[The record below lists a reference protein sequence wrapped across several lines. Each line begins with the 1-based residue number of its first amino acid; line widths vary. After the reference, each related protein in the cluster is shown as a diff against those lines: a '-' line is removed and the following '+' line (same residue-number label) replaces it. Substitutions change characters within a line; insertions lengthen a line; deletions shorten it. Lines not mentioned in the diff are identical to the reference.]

1 MCPGFLT
8 HRAATLGRKQLTF
21 FLLSLGLFLG
31 PSMVLAQQAPQVL
44 EIEGLGKAKV
54 ELEGKWQYHPGD
66 DPQWADPRFDDAS
79 WPQVDVGSLFDQGVN
94 YAPFFWYRRRLVLD
108 RQDPA
113 QPLAVNLNAGDTFGV
128 YWNGREIGHRGEVP
142 PNFDYPYPGE
152 AAFDLPLAGATKS
165 SGVLAVRVWC
175 QFPSTIAQPCGILE
189 PSSIGAVIVQR
200 ESIASERSRVF
211 SENYPSAALL
221 LLQLLGSAL
230 ALLTYLRGNRQII
243 YLWFSLIALAWACYQ
258 ASWFIDLYLPQN
270 WATGLETFTAGAVN
284 ALFLPL
290 FLWLLGLEKNNLLRR
305 LVYVLALLVLVNQAF
320 DAILTLF
327 WAQAGRGVSLADA
340 ISTYADAA
348 MKLGPV
354 PLLAFAFFRGVWRRN
369 WPLVLA
375 ASLSVFYRNL
385 STLNNTI
392 IPGIIPGKLACLC
405 YKVQVGDFKLFFADT
420 PGLLLILALAFSVMR
435 RFLEDRR
442 RQQQVESE
450 LQSAREV
457 QQVLVPEQIP
467 AIPGYVVASVYRPA
481 SEVGGDFFQILPLPE
496 GGALLAI
503 GDVSGKGMKAAMIVS
518 LIVGTLRT
526 VASYTQQPTKI
537 LEELN
542 ARLYGR
548 MAGGFVTCL
557 VMRISAEKQIIVA
570 NAGHLPPYING
581 NETAMT
587 GSLPL
592 GLIAEATYEQTALF
606 LADGDT
612 LTLVTDGVIEAQN
625 ANKELF
631 GFERLSELLSM
642 QPPAER
648 IVEAACDFGQQDD
661 ITVLTIHRLG
671 ETVPAAGATLSLITQ
686 LA

>member
-31 PSMVLAQQAPQVL
+31 PSIVLAQQAPQVL

-113 QPLAVNLNAGDTFGV
+113 QPLAVNLNAGDTFAV
-128 YWNGREIGHRGEVP
+128 YWNGREIGHRGQVP
-142 PNFDYPYPGE
+142 PNFDYPYPGA
-152 AAFDLPLAGATKS
+152 AAFVLPLAGETKS

-189 PSSIGAVIVQR
+189 PSSIGVPTVQHA
-200 ESIASERSRVF
+200 SIASERSRVF
-211 SENYPSAALL
+211 SENYPSAALVL
-221 LLQLLGSAL
+221 LELLGSAL

-243 YLWFSLIALAWACYQ
+243 YLWFSLTALAWAFYQ

-270 WATGLETFTAGAVN
+270 WATGVETFASGAVN

-305 LVYVLALLVLVNQAF
+305 LVYVLAPLVLVNQAF
-320 DAILTLF
+320 DAVLTLF

-348 MKLGPV
+348 MRLGPI
-354 PLLAFAFFRGVWRRN
+354 PLLAYAFFRGVWRRN

-385 STLNNTI
+385 STLNNTL
-392 IPGIIPGKLACLC
+392 IPGIVPGKIACLC
-405 YKVQVGDFKLFFADT
+405 YKVQVGDFKLFFSDT

-435 RFLEDRR
+435 RFFEDRR

-467 AIPGYVVASVYRPA
+467 AIPGYAVASVYRPA
-481 SEVGGDFFQILPLPE
+481 SEVGGDFFQILPLAE
-496 GGALLAI
+496 GGALVAI

-557 VMRISAEKQIIVA
+557 VLRISAERQMIMA

-592 GLIAEATYEQTALF
+592 GLIAEATYEETALF

-625 ANKELF
+625 ADKELF
-631 GFERLSELLSM
+631 GFERLSELLSTR
-642 QPPAER
+642 PLAER
-648 IVEAACDFGQQDD
+648 IVDAACDFGQEDD
-661 ITVLTIHRLG
+661 ITVLTIQRLG